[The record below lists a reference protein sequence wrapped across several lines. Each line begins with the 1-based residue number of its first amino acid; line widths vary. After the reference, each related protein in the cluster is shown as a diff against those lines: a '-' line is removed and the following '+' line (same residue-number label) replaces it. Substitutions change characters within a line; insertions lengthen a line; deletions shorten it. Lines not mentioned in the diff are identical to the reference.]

1 MTSARFALLL
11 LLLGF
16 AALNALAQDS
26 DHTKSAAASTSST
39 AAEKKEKKSESAD
52 RVVLKVGGVKIT
64 EKEYEATIGN
74 IEPEPRDPD
83 EADTGEK
90 SRRDMG
96 EDYAS
101 VLMLSQMAVANGL
114 DKTPEI
120 RSQLTVSRLQ
130 ILSDAQFAKMKEA
143 AQPSKVEMQKYY
155 DAHLADFDRLK
166 LRRLF
171 IWKTGQ
177 GSTNTKG
184 LAPDAA
190 RSMADQILHASGD
203 EGAQLAD
210 RVKGSDEG
218 LYDPE
223 PLTFLRGELSPRFE
237 KTAFA
242 AKPGEWAQADDTKD
256 QIVLLHIVER
266 DRRPLAE
273 VESVVDYRVRN
284 EKLLSQLEAL
294 KKKTGIWMD
303 DQYFGASVV
312 EDPGE
317 QRPVSDPPS
326 KPRNSAEENKRG
338 EIQ

>member
-1 MTSARFALLL
+1 VAGFGHAQNSSA
-11 LLLGF
+11 
-16 AALNALAQDS
+16 
-26 DHTKSAAASTSST
+26 DHSSAKSPS
-39 AAEKKEKKSESAD
+39 KSEEKAKLSAD
-52 RVVLKVGGVKIT
+52 RVILKVGGVKVT
-64 EKEYEATIGN
+64 EKEYEATIGD

-83 EADTGEK
+83 EPETGEK

-101 VLMLSQMAVANGL
+101 VLMLSQMAVVNGL

-120 RSQLTVSRLQ
+120 RRQLTVNRLQ

-155 DAHLADFDRLK
+155 DSHLADLDRLK

-190 RSMADQILHASGD
+190 RTMADQILHSTGE

-223 PLTFLRGELSPRFE
+223 PLTFLRHELSPRFE
-237 KTAFA
+237 KAAFA
-242 AKPGEWAQADDTKD
+242 AKPGEWSQADDTKD
-256 QIVLLHIVER
+256 QIVLLHIIER
-266 DRRPLAE
+266 DRRPFAE

-303 DQYFGASVV
+303 DQYFGASVA

-317 QRPVSDPPS
+317 QRPVSDQPS
-326 KPRNSAEENKRG
+326 KPRNSEEKQRG